1 MSLHEY
7 TNKGHHNMFE
17 EKIRLGVNIDHVAT
31 VRNARGGL
39 YPDPTK
45 AAIICEEAGAD
56 GITAHLREDRR
67 HILESDI
74 ASLMEKISLPLNLEM
89 APTLEMQE
97 IALRYKPNAV
107 CLVPEKRLELTT
119 EGGLDVSSQEN
130 YLLEFIRPLVSAG
143 CKVSLFIAPD
153 SEQIKS
159 ALKVGATTVE
169 LHTGAFCDYHYE
181 ENFSLKKREISRI
194 KEMAKFAKSNGLE
207 VHAGH
212 GLTLETV
219 DDVAIISE
227 IEELNIGHSIVA
239 EAIFYGMSVAVS
251 SMRER
256 MTTVRTLQ

>member
-1 MSLHEY
+1 MNRPVERTS
-7 TNKGHHNMFE
+7 NMLGNR
-17 EKIRLGVNIDHVAT
+17 IRLGVNIDHVAT

-39 YPDPTK
+39 YPDPTQ
-45 AAIICEEAGAD
+45 AAMICQESGAD

-74 ASLMEKISLPLNLEM
+74 SSLVEKINLPLNLEM
-89 APTLEMQE
+89 APTLEMQQ
-97 IALRYKPNAV
+97 IALKYKPNAV

-119 EGGLDVSSQEN
+119 EGGLDVKSQES
-130 YLLEFIRPLVSAG
+130 YLLEFIRPLVSEG

-153 SEQIKS
+153 GEQIES
-159 ALKVGATTVE
+159 AKRVGASTVE

-181 ENFSLKKREISRI
+181 ENFPFKEKEISKIRD
-194 KEMAKFAKSNGLE
+194 MAQFAKLNGLE

-219 DDVAIISE
+219 DDVAVISE

-251 SMRER
+251 SMKER
-256 MTTVRTLQ
+256 MKLIR